1 VRGFCISAILC
12 FHSALSATLWFQPH
26 AAAPNATL
34 KTNGFFNARGQFM
47 VPEAVKLWV
56 QSHHKD
62 TQGVGYCG
70 RFHGGLLRKYP
81 QLVET
86 PSARPTG
93 YFHFSL

>member
-1 VRGFCISAILC
+1 
-12 FHSALSATLWFQPH
+12 
-26 AAAPNATL
+26 
-34 KTNGFFNARGQFM
+34 M
-47 VPEAVKLWV
+47 VPTARCRAKCHIENKWLLRRTPPIYGSRSGQIMGSVT
-56 QSHHKD
+56 HKD

-81 QLVET
+81 QLVES